1 MKCRKYKVRVRTR
14 KSEPGRKRKM
24 LKGIIFNIQKFS
36 IHDGPG
42 IRTTVFLKGCPL
54 NCRWCAN
61 PESKSAEE
69 EILYTQKTC
78 LHCSSCVAAC
88 PAGGLH
94 FDENGMLKFSKDL
107 CTHCMSCVAACP
119 SHALTVEGEEY
130 TVEQV
135 VEEAMKDQPFY
146 EKSGGGVTL
155 SGGEPLLQKEF
166 ALALLKALK
175 KEGIHTT
182 IETTAY
188 TEPEY
193 FKEVLPYID
202 LLYTDVKHPDDA
214 MHQKMT
220 DVSNERIL
228 KNIRYAIEQGK
239 ELVARVPVIPRFNH
253 SVEVAEKYAVLFQD
267 LGVKNVHLLPFHQ
280 MGQGKWEA
288 LGLDYLYEND
298 KNMKKEEVFEMR
310 DVLEKAGLNVQVGG

>member
-1 MKCRKYKVRVRTR
+1 M
-14 KSEPGRKRKM
+14 P
-24 LKGIIFNIQKFS
+24 KGIIFNIQKFS

-166 ALALLKALK
+166 ALALL
-175 KEGIHTT
+175 
-182 IETTAY
+182 
-188 TEPEY
+188 
-193 FKEVLPYID
+193 
-202 LLYTDVKHPDDA
+202 
-214 MHQKMT
+214 
-220 DVSNERIL
+220 R
-228 KNIRYAIEQGK
+228 
-239 ELVARVPVIPRFNH
+239 
-253 SVEVAEKYAVLFQD
+253 
-267 LGVKNVHLLPFHQ
+267 GV
-280 MGQGKWEA
+280 
-288 LGLDYLYEND
+288 
-298 KNMKKEEVFEMR
+298 
-310 DVLEKAGLNVQVGG
+310 